1 MKKYIPIHLESVC
14 HGHAVERYE
23 FLDGIYPET
32 FDVCLE
38 CRRICDVRRKKY
50 EKEGETWE

>member
-1 MKKYIPIHLESVC
+1 MKKYIPIYLESVC

-23 FLDGIYPET
+23 FADGIYPEA

-38 CRRICDVRRKKY
+38 CGRICDVRWKKH
-50 EKEGETWE
+50 EKEVVK